1 MCTFPMVAT
10 SCVEVSPRS
19 ILVSGL
25 GPQIPSYPLVTF
37 LCTYVMMCI
46 CRVTNLTDK

>member
-1 MCTFPMVAT
+1 MVVT
-10 SCVEVSPRS
+10 SSVEVSPRS

-25 GPQIPSYPLVTF
+25 GLSQIPSYPLVTF